1 MSLHDSCAD
10 ADDVVL
16 LHSAFSSDCLVQR
29 EQEGCWSLF
38 LYEWLSLQQD
48 ERSEFKTTRNKK

>member
-10 ADDVVL
+10 AGDVVL

-48 ERSEFKTTRNKK
+48 EFKTTRNKT